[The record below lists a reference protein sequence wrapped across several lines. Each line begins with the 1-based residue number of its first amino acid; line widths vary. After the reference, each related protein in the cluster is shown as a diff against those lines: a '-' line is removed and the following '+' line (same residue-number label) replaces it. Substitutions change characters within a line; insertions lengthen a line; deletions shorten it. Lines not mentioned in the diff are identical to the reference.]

1 MMILNPESSARGVNV
16 SCCGER
22 GPALHLRWCA
32 CAHAYFRVPSCVRM
46 CGLYASALAVLQLLI
61 GKRCELPDMPVCF
74 AHISGAVSGLL
85 VGFGDR
91 VTLHGCS
98 RRGFVHKLNI
108 FVRARIAASSL
119 LLSLLG
125 LRCVH

>member
-1 MMILNPESSARGVNV
+1 
-16 SCCGER
+16 
-22 GPALHLRWCA
+22 
-32 CAHAYFRVPSCVRM
+32 M

-108 FVRARIAASSL
+108 FVRVRIAASSL
-119 LLSLLG
+119 SLSLLSLRRVLQSVRASL
-125 LRCVH
+125 LRLTSADVTDDGAVYQRRR